1 MAGGVDAFLI
11 GTEMPGLTTI
21 RSGASTYPAVTAY
34 KTLAAD
40 VSTMLGAGTK
50 IGYAADWSEYF
61 GHHPQDGSNDG
72 LGDFTYVNRLSLVT
86 PQATGM
92 GFFGLDGSTA
102 ALATSLTLSAVAN
115 SIGIRFQRDTHTNWP
130 LVQSDTSG
138 APMLTD
144 LGASFPIAS
153 TTNVLIGRTT
163 ELQAAGQRDDSPQ
176 PSLFSQLPRP
186 RPLYCA
192 VTSGI
197 SPWGRNDNSTAVRQ
211 THRT

>member
-1 MAGGVDAFLI
+1 VAGGVDAFLI

-115 SIGIRFQRDTHTNWP
+115 SIGIRWP
-130 LVQSDTSG
+130 LAQSDTSG

-197 SPWGRNDNSTAVRQ
+197 SPRGRNDNSTAVRQ